1 MGPER
6 EWPRRFSELMER
18 AGRDLDASRVVTSL
32 VRASARISQ
41 RVEEATAHTGITRPQ
56 FFVLMELAST
66 PGGSLAL
73 HEISAG
79 LGVTPASASWLCDRM
94 EKSGLLT
101 RTREESDAR
110 VLRTELTRQ
119 GWSTLG
125 KVAPLVFQA
134 EKEFLSPLPRS
145 KFKTLADL
153 LRQLTG

>member
-6 EWPRRFSELMER
+6 EWPQRFSELMER
-18 AGRDLDASRVVTSL
+18 AGRDLDASRVVISL
-32 VRASARISQ
+32 VRASGRISQ

-66 PGGSLAL
+66 PGGSAL

-79 LGVTPASASWLCDRM
+79 LGVTPASASWLCGRM

-110 VLRTELTRQ
+110 VLRIELTHK